1 MVSSLHL
8 AKVTLGFERPQKEEQ
23 SEFNVTKV
31 DQILKSINN
40 HVFCPKSGQEIEKRT
55 NEAITGMSKVNVN
68 FHQDEFGDD
77 SDAENI

>member
-1 MVSSLHL
+1 L

-40 HVFCPKSGQEIEKRT
+40 HVFCPKSGHKIEKRT
-55 NEAITGMSKVNVN
+55 NEAFTEMSKVNIN

-77 SDAENI
+77 SDAEKI